1 MSLGKRN
8 TTMPD
13 ATRRRASTNRKMDVV
28 MFGPAGCR

>member
-1 MSLGKRN
+1 MSRIQN
-8 TTMPD
+8 PAPD